1 MLFCTTAISIGDNWS
16 VYKCRLYFSA
26 PFLFHFSLKRS
37 RSAKKSNSFLRVS
50 WDDKVI
56 SSYDLPKTICI
67 CLLLD
72 KIQTDAKLNGMR
84 NKCKASDQITNN
96 KWWENVSFVW
106 PQACMSLHIGVII
119 IATLWKIPRSGPRTI
134 NDCWQPAPRKSGF
147 WVQKSYKIG
156 IEISRKTDKILF

>member
-84 NKCKASDQITNN
+84 NKCKASDQITNDG
-96 KWWENVSFVW
+96 KMFHLPDPKLVC
-106 PQACMSLHIGVII
+106 PCTLASLLLQPFEKFLVAG
-119 IATLWKIPRSGPRTI
+119 LEQSTI
-134 NDCWQPAPRKSGF
+134 VGNPLRGNLDFECRNHTKN
-147 WVQKSYKIG
+147 I
-156 IEISRKTDKILF
+156 